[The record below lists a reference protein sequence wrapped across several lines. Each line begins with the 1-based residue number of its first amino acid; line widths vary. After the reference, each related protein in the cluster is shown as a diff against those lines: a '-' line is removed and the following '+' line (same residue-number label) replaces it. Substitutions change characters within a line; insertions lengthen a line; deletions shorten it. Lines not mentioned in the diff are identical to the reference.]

1 MGTIHSDQAWK
12 AYGKKDPYFGVITD
26 EKFRDENLSEENL
39 QKFFKTG
46 EDYVNRVF
54 AVFDKMSDGAFKPKT
69 GLDFGCGT
77 GRIAIPMAK
86 RLESVVG
93 IDISEDMLKEAEVNA
108 TKFKRNNTSFRLSD
122 DALSQVE
129 GMTFDLVN
137 TYIVLQ
143 HMNVA
148 RGMKV
153 IHRLVEMVN
162 PGGAGVIHVAY
173 RDDRTALKRSISQVR
188 SRVPLVHNVLNVVS
202 GKTWKTPLMQM
213 NAYNLNEV
221 AQVIQAAGVGKS
233 EMHFEDHGGI
243 WSVAI
248 FFQKPDLG

>member
-1 MGTIHSDQAWK
+1 MMGTTHSDQAWK

-26 EKFRDENLSEENL
+26 EKFRDENLSGENL

-93 IDISEDMLKEAEVNA
+93 IDISEDMLKEAEKNA
-108 TKFKRNNTSFRLSD
+108 LEFKRTNVSFRLSD
-122 DALSQVE
+122 DDLSKVKTE
-129 GMTFDLVN
+129 TFDLVN

-148 RGMKV
+148 RGIKV
-153 IHRLVEMVN
+153 IHRLVERVN

-173 RDDRTALKRSISQVR
+173 HDNRAALKRSVSRVR
-188 SRVPLVHNVLNVVS
+188 SRVPLVHNVVNVLS
-202 GKTWKTPLMQM
+202 GKAWHAPLMQM
-213 NAYNLNEV
+213 NAYNLNEIV
-221 AQVIQAAGVGKS
+221 QVIQAAGVGKS

-248 FFQKPDLG
+248 FFQKPG

>member
-26 EKFRDENLSEENL
+26 DKFRDENLSKENL
-39 QKFFKTG
+39 LKFFKTG
-46 EDYVNRVF
+46 EDYVKRIF
-54 AVFDKMSDGAFKPKT
+54 SVFDKMSEGTFKPKT

-77 GRIAIPMAK
+77 GRIAIPMAN

-93 IDISEDMLKEAEVNA
+93 IDISEDMLKEAELNA
-108 TKFKRNNTSFRLSD
+108 AKFKLNNTSFKLSD
-122 DALSQVE
+122 DALSQVK

-143 HMNVA
+143 HMNVD

-173 RDDRTALKRSISQVR
+173 RDDRTTLKRSMSHVR
-188 SRVPLVHNVLNVVS
+188 SRIPLIHNVLNVVS
-202 GKTWKTPLMQM
+202 GKSWNTPLMQM

-221 AQVIQAAGVGKS
+221 VQVIQASGVGKS

-248 FFQKPDLG
+248 FFQKPA